1 MRFITENLNKVFK
14 TDIIVNLSAFILII
28 FVFINFTHNSS
39 DPHRFKL
46 IENNTYLKVDGYE
59 FKKNMNDYL
68 AADST
73 YAHALDKNCE
83 VTGNMHDRH
92 KVRWVKE
99 LFLKHFFKFF
109 QSVDPFLPYY
119 ANILLHSFFIFLTLI
134 FLNKTF
140 QLGNV
145 FTLFFLLYITFI
157 FQQDHG
163 EHSYSIFEMFFLS
176 VALYASKNKNILLLT
191 LISILAVLNRESG
204 FLIPLT
210 WLIFNYDYKKF
221 IIAFALVFGSFLAVN
236 FNLIEC
242 IFKPKFFIP
251 LEPQAGQ
258 INISDLKNLNIFSI
272 VKLLMINFIFP
283 FGIIVFNY
291 LKSGIKNNFFVLIVF
306 LYFVMFILAI
316 PIHHVAVRMIIL
328 PLIFTSFYLAK
339 QR

>member
-1 MRFITENLNKVFK
+1 
-14 TDIIVNLSAFILII
+14 
-28 FVFINFTHNSS
+28 
-39 DPHRFKL
+39 
-46 IENNTYLKVDGYE
+46 
-59 FKKNMNDYL
+59 
-68 AADST
+68 
-73 YAHALDKNCE
+73 
-83 VTGNMHDRH
+83 
-92 KVRWVKE
+92 
-99 LFLKHFFKFF
+99 
-109 QSVDPFLPYY
+109 
-119 ANILLHSFFIFLTLI
+119 
-134 FLNKTF
+134 
-140 QLGNV
+140 
-145 FTLFFLLYITFI
+145 
-157 FQQDHG
+157 
-163 EHSYSIFEMFFLS
+163 MFFLS